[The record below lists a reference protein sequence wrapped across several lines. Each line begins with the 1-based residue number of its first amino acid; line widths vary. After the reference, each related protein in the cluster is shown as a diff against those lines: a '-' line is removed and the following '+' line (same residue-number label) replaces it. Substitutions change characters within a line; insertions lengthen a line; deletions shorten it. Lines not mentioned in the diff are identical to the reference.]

1 MDPPPP
7 PPLDRAH
14 PPAVLFTAIARE
26 DVRPE
31 EGGQDILELANE
43 QSVRITEDV
52 DEHWYRYEDIW
63 ESISCDGLDFS
74 WGDQRA

>member
-1 MDPPPP
+1 MDPPPPP

-31 EGGQDILELANE
+31 ERGQGDILELANE
-43 QSVRITEDV
+43 QSVRVTEDV
-52 DEHWYRYEDIW
+52 DEHWYRYEDMW
-63 ESISCDGLDFS
+63 ESTSCTLLDFS
-74 WGDQRA
+74 WGD